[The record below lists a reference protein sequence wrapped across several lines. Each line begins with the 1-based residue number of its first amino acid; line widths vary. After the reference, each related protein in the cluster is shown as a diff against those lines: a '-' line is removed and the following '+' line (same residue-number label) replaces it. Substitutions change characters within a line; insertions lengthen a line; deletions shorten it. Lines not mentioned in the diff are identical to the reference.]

1 MPRELGTKIGPHF
14 YCDADKDYWKELKQK
29 FANKPPSICYK
40 RTTSVYGEDMWVVEG
55 RGTARHLLQD
65 SLVWYCPIQ
74 NRYNIGHGKCRG
86 FRALDICSS
95 YGVSSRAFLE
105 HHHRVDIIE
114 PEEFMASLVACNS
127 RIWKVADRMHVMCRQ
142 DFDAIQFSSYDSV
155 RIGTNKLA
163 YILMEC
169 PDIYNVKNIVLDF
182 AIGDKIK
189 ESIIERGY
197 EVFTR
202 YSASTH
208 SFTRA

>member
-1 MPRELGTKIGPHF
+1 
-14 YCDADKDYWKELKQK
+14 
-29 FANKPPSICYK
+29 
-40 RTTSVYGEDMWVVEG
+40 
-55 RGTARHLLQD
+55 
-65 SLVWYCPIQ
+65 
-74 NRYNIGHGKCRG
+74 
-86 FRALDICSS
+86 
-95 YGVSSRAFLE
+95 
-105 HHHRVDIIE
+105 
-114 PEEFMASLVACNS
+114 
-127 RIWKVADRMHVMCRQ
+127 MCRQ

-182 AIGDKIK
+182 AISDKFK